1 MTVTG
6 VSSSSARSD
15 PRLAKAMSNPLRLRL
30 LYHLNQEVAGPKE
43 LAEKLDAPLDVV
55 SYHVRVLRD
64 LGCIELVRTEKRRG
78 ATAHFYRA
86 TTRAFIDDAS
96 SAELDADAREAIT
109 STILT
114 ESFRLAF
121 EATAAGTFDSR
132 SDRHVGVTNL
142 TLTVDGWSEVNTRL
156 VGLVERALELQADAL
171 APEAAGEEKVYSDL
185 VLAHFPAPRTPSSR
199 CRSPPRQPRRS
210 WSPSRRR

>member
-1 MTVTG
+1 
-6 VSSSSARSD
+6 
-15 PRLAKAMSNPLRLRL
+15 MSNPLRLRL

-86 TTRAFIDDAS
+86 TTRAFVGDDAS
-96 SAELDADAREAIT
+96 SELDADARAAIT

-114 ESFRLAF
+114 ECFRFAF

-132 SDRHVGVTNL
+132 TDRHVGVTNL
-142 TLTVDGWSEVNTRL
+142 TLTVDGWREGNTRL
-156 VGLVERALELQADAL
+156 AELVERALELQAEAV
-171 APEAAGEEKVYSDL
+171 APGADGEEKVFSDL
-185 VLAHFPAPRTPSSR
+185 VLAHFPAPRAP
-199 CRSPPRQPRRS
+199 
-210 WSPSRRR
+210 